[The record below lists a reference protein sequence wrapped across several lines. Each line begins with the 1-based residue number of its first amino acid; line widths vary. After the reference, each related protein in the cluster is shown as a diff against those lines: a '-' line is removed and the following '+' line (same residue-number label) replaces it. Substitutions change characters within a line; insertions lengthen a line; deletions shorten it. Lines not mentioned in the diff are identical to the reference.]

1 LLFIKWIWYNVY
13 VVKFFVKAPPTTG
26 GFFVPVIIKERMNR
40 VISSLLHFI
49 DRASPPRKAHAHCDV
64 PCGVYETDSALW
76 AVETCQKLVDK
87 ILALDSP
94 KHDDK
99 QSMADHHNT
108 VVRAVLVKEE
118 YAQICK
124 EQLLIL
130 WTDYFKAEHLAKW
143 PDLHE
148 KFWKAAKQCSVV
160 KRTVSPEEVKKL
172 RVAVEDI
179 AAIFKASKQ

>member
-1 LLFIKWIWYNVY
+1 
-13 VVKFFVKAPPTTG
+13 
-26 GFFVPVIIKERMNR
+26 MNT
-40 VISSLLHFI
+40 VLASLLRFI
-49 DRASPPRKAHAHCDV
+49 DRASPPQRAHAHCDV

-87 ILALDSP
+87 MLALEMPASGN
-94 KHDDK
+94 K
-99 QSMADHHNT
+99 AAELEYHNT
-108 VVRAVLVKEE
+108 VMRAVLVKEE

-130 WTDYFKAEHLAKW
+130 WTDYFKPEHLTKW

-172 RVAVEDI
+172 RAMVEDI
-179 AAIFKASKQ
+179 AAIFKASK